1 MMIHGNGLGSAET
14 FGRFVTQK
22 ISDILRAV
30 KVKMQQSV
38 TEWNLGEGMKK
49 ASRRQDGE
57 YC

>member
-1 MMIHGNGLGSAET
+1 M
-14 FGRFVTQK
+14 TQK

-38 TEWNLGEGMKK
+38 TEWNFGGGMKK

>member
-1 MMIHGNGLGSAET
+1 M
-14 FGRFVTQK
+14 TQK